1 MRKNIYSQSLK
12 WFLPLLF
19 ITFINGKT
27 FFTHTHLI
35 GDSIVVH
42 SHPFKKKESKTHS
55 HTTKE
60 FIAIEHHTH
69 GFSTDAII
77 PHLEINSP
85 FFAIAL
91 HDYIRRDKIFLS
103 EENHSVLLRA
113 PPTHFVNH
121 SSVTEL
127 LF

>member
-1 MRKNIYSQSLK
+1 MRKKVFIQIQR

-19 ITFINGKT
+19 ITFINGKI

-42 SHPFKKKESKTHS
+42 SHPFKKSESKTHS

-60 FIAIEHHTH
+60 FIAIEHLYN
-69 GFSTDAII
+69 GFSTDSII

-85 FFAIAL
+85 LLAIVL
-91 HDYIRRDKIFLS
+91 QELILTDKIFLS
-103 EENHSVLLRA
+103 QENHSFLLRA
-113 PPTHFVNH
+113 PPFI
-121 SSVTEL
+121 S
-127 LF
+127 